1 MGKNNKKK
9 LINNLPFVSVCTPT
23 YNRRPFINM
32 MIHCFNNQ
40 DYPKEKL
47 EWIILDDGTD
57 PIEDLVK
64 DIPNV
69 NYFKYEYKMKLG
81 EKRNLMHKKC
91 KGDIIVYMDD
101 DDYYPP
107 ERISHA
113 VKKLQSDSKVLCAG
127 SSELYIYFNNINE
140 LYQFGPYGKNHAT
153 AGTFAFKKKM
163 LENSKYNNNA
173 ALAEEKEFLNGYT
186 VPFIQLD
193 HLKTILVFSHRH
205 NTYNKEKLLINA
217 NEEYVKKSD
226 KTVDLFIKDK
236 NIKEFYMNEID
247 KLLINYKP
255 GEPEMKPD
263 VLKQIAEME
272 EFKRLQ
278 LEKELIKIKKENTKI
293 AVTDPDGKTFEL
305 TNDKVVNILQQ
316 QQLEIERLKKE
327 IIGKNIEISM
337 LEKLVKNNI

>member
-32 MIHCFNNQ
+32 MIQCFNNQ
-40 DYPKEKL
+40 DYPKDKL

-69 NYFKYEYKMKLG
+69 NYSKYEYKMKLG

-193 HLKTILVFSHRH
+193 PLKTILVFSHRH

-247 KLLINYKP
+247 KLLIDYKP

-278 LEKELIKIKKENTKI
+278 LEKELIKIKKENSKI
-293 AVTDPDGKTFEL
+293 AVTGRDGKTIVL
-305 TNDKVVNILQQ
+305 TNDKIVNILQQ
-316 QQLEIERLKKE
+316 QEIEIERLKKE

-337 LEKLVKNNI
+337 LEKLVKKNI

>member
-1 MGKNNKKK
+1 
-9 LINNLPFVSVCTPT
+9 
-23 YNRRPFINM
+23 M
-32 MIHCFNNQ
+32 MIQCFNNQ
-40 DYPKEKL
+40 DYPKDKL

-69 NYFKYEYKMKLG
+69 NYSKYEYKMKLG

-127 SSELYIYFNNINE
+127 PSELYIYFNNINE

-193 HLKTILVFSHRH
+193 PLKTILVFSHRH

-247 KLLINYKP
+247 KLLIDYKP

-278 LEKELIKIKKENTKI
+278 LEKELIKIKKENSKI
-293 AVTDPDGKTFEL
+293 AVTGRDGKTIVL
-305 TNDKVVNILQQ
+305 TNDKIVNILQQ
-316 QQLEIERLKKE
+316 QEIEIERLKKE

-337 LEKLVKNNI
+337 LEKLVKKNI

>member
-32 MIHCFNNQ
+32 MIQCFNNQ

-69 NYFKYEYKMKLG
+69 NYSKYKYKMKLG

-113 VKKLQSDSKVLCAG
+113 VKKLQSDPKVLCAG
-127 SSELYIYFNNINE
+127 SSELYIYFKNINE

-163 LENSKYNNNA
+163 LENSNYNNNA

-193 HLKTILVFSHRH
+193 PLKTILVFSHRH

-293 AVTDPDGKTFEL
+293 AVTGPDGKTVQL

-337 LEKLVKNNI
+337 LEKLVK

>member
-1 MGKNNKKK
+1 
-9 LINNLPFVSVCTPT
+9 
-23 YNRRPFINM
+23 
-32 MIHCFNNQ
+32 
-40 DYPKEKL
+40 
-47 EWIILDDGTD
+47 
-57 PIEDLVK
+57 
-64 DIPNV
+64 
-69 NYFKYEYKMKLG
+69 MKLG

-113 VKKLQSDSKVLCAG
+113 VKKLQSDPKVLCAG
-127 SSELYIYFNNINE
+127 SSELYIYFKNINE

-163 LENSKYNNNA
+163 LENSNYNNNA

-193 HLKTILVFSHRH
+193 PLKTILVFSHRH

-293 AVTDPDGKTFEL
+293 AVTGPDGKTVEL

>member
-1 MGKNNKKK
+1 MGKYNKKK

-32 MIHCFNNQ
+32 MIQCFNNQ

-69 NYFKYEYKMKLG
+69 NYSKYKYKMKLG

-113 VKKLQSDSKVLCAG
+113 VKKLQSDPKVLCAG
-127 SSELYIYFNNINE
+127 SSELYIYFKNINE

-163 LENSKYNNNA
+163 LENSNYNNNA

-193 HLKTILVFSHRH
+193 PLKTILVFSHRH

-293 AVTDPDGKTFEL
+293 AVTGPDGKTVQL

-337 LEKLVKNNI
+337 LEKLVK

>member
-32 MIHCFNNQ
+32 MIQCFNNQ

-69 NYFKYEYKMKLG
+69 NYSKYKYKMKLG

-113 VKKLQSDSKVLCAG
+113 VKKLQSDPKVLCAG
-127 SSELYIYFNNINE
+127 SSELYIYFKNINE

-163 LENSKYNNNA
+163 LENSNYNNNA

-193 HLKTILVFSHRH
+193 PLKTILVFSHRH

-263 VLKQIAEME
+263 VLKQIC
-272 EFKRLQ
+272 RNGR
-278 LEKELIKIKKENTKI
+278 I
-293 AVTDPDGKTFEL
+293 
-305 TNDKVVNILQQ
+305 
-316 QQLEIERLKKE
+316 
-327 IIGKNIEISM
+327 
-337 LEKLVKNNI
+337 

>member
-1 MGKNNKKK
+1 MGKYNKKK

-32 MIHCFNNQ
+32 MIQCFNNQ

-69 NYFKYEYKMKLG
+69 NYSKYKYKMKLG

-127 SSELYIYFNNINE
+127 SSELYIYFKNINE

-163 LENSKYNNNA
+163 LENSNYNNNA

-193 HLKTILVFSHRH
+193 PLKTILVFSHRH

-293 AVTDPDGKTFEL
+293 AVTGPDGKTVQL

-337 LEKLVKNNI
+337 LEKLVK

>member
-1 MGKNNKKK
+1 
-9 LINNLPFVSVCTPT
+9 
-23 YNRRPFINM
+23 M
-32 MIHCFNNQ
+32 MIQCFNNQ

-69 NYFKYEYKMKLG
+69 NYSKYKYKMKLG

-127 SSELYIYFNNINE
+127 SSELYIYFKNINE

-163 LENSKYNNNA
+163 LENSNYNNNA

-193 HLKTILVFSHRH
+193 PLKTILVFSHRH

-293 AVTDPDGKTFEL
+293 AVTGPDGKTVQL

-337 LEKLVKNNI
+337 LEKLVK

>member
-1 MGKNNKKK
+1 MGKYNKKK

-32 MIHCFNNQ
+32 MIQCFNNQ

-69 NYFKYEYKMKLG
+69 NYSKYKYKMKLG

-113 VKKLQSDSKVLCAG
+113 VKKLQSDAKVLCAG
-127 SSELYIYFNNINE
+127 SSELYIYFKNINE

-163 LENSKYNNNA
+163 LENSNYNNNA

-193 HLKTILVFSHRH
+193 PLKTILVFSHRH

-293 AVTDPDGKTFEL
+293 AVTGPDGKTVQL

-337 LEKLVKNNI
+337 LEKLVK

>member
-1 MGKNNKKK
+1 MGKYNKKK

-32 MIHCFNNQ
+32 MIQCFNNQ

-47 EWIILDDGTD
+47 EWIIIDDGTD

-69 NYFKYEYKMKLG
+69 NYSKYEYKMKLG

-113 VKKLQSDSKVLCAG
+113 VKKLQSDPKVLCAG
-127 SSELYIYFNNINE
+127 SSELYIYFKNINE

-163 LENSKYNNNA
+163 LENSNYNNNA

-193 HLKTILVFSHRH
+193 PLKTILVFSHRH

-293 AVTDPDGKTFEL
+293 AVTGPDGKTVQL

-337 LEKLVKNNI
+337 LEKLVK

>member
-32 MIHCFNNQ
+32 MIQCFNNQ

-69 NYFKYEYKMKLG
+69 NYSKYKYKMKLG

-127 SSELYIYFNNINE
+127 SSELYIYFKNINE

-163 LENSKYNNNA
+163 LENSSYNNNA

-193 HLKTILVFSHRH
+193 PLKTILVFSHRH

-293 AVTDPDGKTFEL
+293 AVTGPDGKTVEL
-305 TNDKVVNILQQ
+305 TNDKIVNILQQ